1 MWWVGAW
8 SWVRVWMMTP
18 GKIMKSSNPSPMA
31 ASSLLAELR
40 AASFTLTAESSR
52 LRVMPADSLTD
63 ELRQSIREHRA
74 GIVALLAAESA
85 PAIESTTDATPA
97 LSVHPEQDMAPSRAS
112 CGTCLHFLPDTINLA
127 QGVGRCGV
135 TGAGP
140 PSVASGDYAAC
151 YPRAPRTCP
160 SYEQKDTEI

>member
-1 MWWVGAW
+1 
-8 SWVRVWMMTP
+8 
-18 GKIMKSSNPSPMA
+18 MKTSNPSLLVEELKA
-31 ASSLLAELR
+31 AG
-40 AASFTLTAESSR
+40 FTLSAEGSR

-63 ELRQSIREHRA
+63 ELRRSIKEHRA

-85 PAIESTTDATPA
+85 PAGRSATDATPA
-97 LSVHPEQDMAPSRAS
+97 EKMQHRPDMAPSRVS
-112 CGTCLHFLPDTINLA
+112 CGTCLHFVPDSINPA

-151 YPRAPRTCP
+151 YPLAPRTCL
-160 SYEQKDTEI
+160 SYEGNET

>member
-1 MWWVGAW
+1 M
-8 SWVRVWMMTP
+8 RK
-18 GKIMKSSNPSPMA
+18 GKLMKTSDP
-31 ASSLLAELR
+31 SLLVEKLR
-40 AASFTLTAESSR
+40 AAGFTLSAEGSR

-85 PAIESTTDATPA
+85 PDVRSTTDITPA
-97 LSVHPEQDMAPSRAS
+97 EKMQHRPDMTPSRVS
-112 CGTCLHFLPDTINLA
+112 CGTCLHFVPDSINPA

-140 PSVASGDYAAC
+140 PSGGDGYRAC
-151 YPRAPRTCP
+151 FPSAPRTCP
-160 SYEQKDTEI
+160 SYERNER

>member
-1 MWWVGAW
+1 
-8 SWVRVWMMTP
+8 
-18 GKIMKSSNPSPMA
+18 MKSSNPSLLVEELKA
-31 ASSLLAELR
+31 AG
-40 AASFTLTAESSR
+40 FTLSAEGSR

-85 PAIESTTDATPA
+85 PDVRSTTDITPA
-97 LSVHPEQDMAPSRAS
+97 EKMQHGPDMTPSRVS
-112 CGTCLHFLPDTINLA
+112 CGTCLHFVPDTINPA
-127 QGVGRCGV
+127 QGIGTCSL

-151 YPRAPRTCP
+151 YPMAPRKCP
-160 SYEQKDTEI
+160 SYEGIEP